1 MDTHLKTGVGLKV
14 GHDARKEQAYR
25 ARIAPVGDCP
35 EELLKSQMV
44 RRGVQ
49 PHRREAGGGD
59 GGQKCWPRATVQ
71 SVQQV
76 LIAWLWHICMQ
87 AYFTKLVSLV
97 DHNAKLC
104 TSETL
109 LYLVQIHYVKRW

>member
-49 PHRREAGGGD
+49 PHRREAGGG
-59 GGQKCWPRATVQ
+59 GGGVWGQKLWPRATCEIRHEV
-71 SVQQV
+71 V
-76 LIAWLWHICMQ
+76 L
-87 AYFTKLVSLV
+87 
-97 DHNAKLC
+97 
-104 TSETL
+104 
-109 LYLVQIHYVKRW
+109 